1 MNSYVRRTKL
11 EEFVM
16 RKNPSTG
23 KRESGFTMAEVL
35 VTVAIAAI
43 LASIAVPGFSRWLPS
58 YRLKSA
64 ARDLY
69 SNFQLTKLS
78 AVRTGSNW
86 AIVFDPGATPGRY
99 YICSDPG
106 ANGNWEGPAGDDTV
120 EKTVD
125 LADYQS
131 GVDYGPGNATDD
143 IPGTGAPPA
152 DDISYIVGATDDVVM
167 FNLRGICNAGYVY
180 LENMRN
186 NTSYGVGTNT
196 VGTVILEK
204 WSGGTWQ

>member
-1 MNSYVRRTKL
+1 MYLAHHKAPTDQQSMNSYVRRTKL

-106 ANGNWEGPAGDDTV
+106 AN
-120 EKTVD
+120 
-125 LADYQS
+125 
-131 GVDYGPGNATDD
+131 
-143 IPGTGAPPA
+143 
-152 DDISYIVGATDDVVM
+152 
-167 FNLRGICNAGYVY
+167 
-180 LENMRN
+180 
-186 NTSYGVGTNT
+186 
-196 VGTVILEK
+196 
-204 WSGGTWQ
+204 